1 MLRLFPG
8 GGEAPSE
15 GKRKHGAGNKTHY
28 ADSKDIIAYE
38 RVKVIQQEGEL
49 TLAHGI
55 YFDEGTVIL
64 QCLQHPFQCP
74 T

>member
-1 MLRLFPG
+1 MG
-8 GGEAPSE
+8 I
-15 GKRKHGAGNKTHY
+15 GAGNKIHY

-64 QCLQHPFQCP
+64 QCLQHPFQFP